1 MRFFLMLYYIIN
13 YNDGCHFFEN
23 AKLHISFRIV
33 GNELSTLGLKKTAKC
48 CLSNYPKMITCSKD
62 LSEPIGRKRGLPS
75 KAEER
80 DDNKK
85 AEAL

>member
-1 MRFFLMLYYIIN
+1 
-13 YNDGCHFFEN
+13 
-23 AKLHISFRIV
+23 V